1 MKKIALTILLMMP
14 IFLFGQ
20 TYESLWKQVE
30 SAQKRDLP
38 QTEQQVLNK
47 IATKALKDKNYGQL
61 LKAELQ
67 AAQSLSSVSPDSLK
81 PAVERLQQREQS
93 LKDPV
98 LRAIYQT
105 VLGTVFQDNPPLD
118 ENFRDISKQYYYSIF
133 CNIEIKANTFQLL

>member
-47 IATKALKDKNYGQL
+47 IATKALKDKNYGQWLNYRL
-61 LKAELQ
+61 LN
-67 AAQSLSSVSPDSLK
+67 
-81 PAVERLQQREQS
+81 R
-93 LKDPV
+93 
-98 LRAIYQT
+98 
-105 VLGTVFQDNPPLD
+105 
-118 ENFRDISKQYYYSIF
+118 
-133 CNIEIKANTFQLL
+133 